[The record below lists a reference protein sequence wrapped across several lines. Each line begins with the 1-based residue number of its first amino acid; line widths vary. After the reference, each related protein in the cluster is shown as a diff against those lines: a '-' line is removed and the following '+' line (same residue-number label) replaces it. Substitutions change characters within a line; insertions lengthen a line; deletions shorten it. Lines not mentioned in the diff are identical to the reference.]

1 MHIQK
6 LKNAFTLIE
15 VMVVIVIV
23 GVLAAIAIPK
33 LFGISAKAK
42 ASEVGPAVGTWS
54 KLQQIHAMN
63 NLKVGS
69 FSKIGYIPPSSN
81 NFEYSGTPAGELEG
95 LEASWTAKLLST
107 LNDCQTGPNATWNA
121 SAVIE
126 GGKVNITAL
135 LPTDLNCA
143 RLTPNFDKLQ

>member
-6 LKNAFTLIE
+6 FKNAFTLIE

-33 LFGISAKAK
+33 LFSMSAKAK

-54 KLQQIHAMN
+54 KLQQIHAIN
-63 NLKVGS
+63 SLKVGS

-81 NFEYSGTPAGELEG
+81 NFKYSGSPAGELEG
-95 LEASWTAKLLST
+95 SEASWTAEPLSA
-107 LNDCQTGPNATWNA
+107 LNDCKVGTNATWNA
-121 SAVIE
+121 SAVVD
-126 GGKVNITAL
+126 GGKVNITAS